1 MDIEFVLMK
10 ILIKLQWHLQLCN
23 VYHSSD
29 FNKLFLFLLIDI
41 PSIQKKAKTPAQ
53 KKTVIITDKCVIP
66 LEPLV
71 FNGNSGTPVKRR
83 ASRSIPDESSVT
95 FKKSRVNLSVK
106 KTKGPLNSPRQRYG
120 INSNLLLM
128 HSCTLSVT
136 AVIWGKTSD
145 KNKSGVKNPEKPN
158 YPTQQIDELFWRFL
172 CLCYRIQNASLII
185 LD

>member
-1 MDIEFVLMK
+1 MYIIPV
-10 ILIKLQWHLQLCN
+10 ILI
-23 VYHSSD
+23 Y
-29 FNKLFLFLLIDI
+29 FFLFLLIDI

-128 HSCTLSVT
+128 HLCTLSVT
-136 AVIWGKTSD
+136 AVI
-145 KNKSGVKNPEKPN
+145 
-158 YPTQQIDELFWRFL
+158 
-172 CLCYRIQNASLII
+172 
-185 LD
+185 